1 MRNTW
6 LVIKHEISSRL
17 GKPSFWL
24 TTFIFPMIIMGITFG
39 SQLLANN
46 IAADE
51 QQGLMEMLTGQL
63 EDQPVSGYV
72 DRAGLVESFPETFP
86 RELFQPYAD
95 ETAADA
101 ALQAGEIDQYYIVTE
116 DYVETGNLTLIQG
129 DFLPF
134 EALTDQSLMG
144 YLITYNLVGD
154 QRTTQLL
161 SAPAPQ
167 VEETA
172 LAPQETGD
180 QAPGT
185 GTTSGASSAV
195 SYGVLF
201 IFFFL
206 VTMSSGFMLNSVT
219 KEKEDNVVEV
229 LLLSLQP
236 RDLMLG
242 KILGLGVVGLL
253 QMVIWGGAAFALT
266 GSGLTIS
273 ALAVLSNV
281 SLPPMFIVWGLLYF
295 LLGYLTFA
303 SALGAIGALAP
314 NTREGSQF
322 TFVVLLPLMIPLWLN
337 TAFAEAP
344 NGLLAVGLSLFPL
357 SSPVAMTARLAATTV
372 PLWQILVSLGL
383 LAGTTYG
390 FVLLAARL
398 FRADTLLSGAALNT
412 KRLIRNVREAML
424 GS

>member
-24 TTFIFPMIIMGITFG
+24 TTFVFPMIIMGITFG

-51 QQGLMEMLTGQL
+51 QQSLMELLAGQL

-72 DRAGLVESFPETFP
+72 DRAGLVEQFPETFP
-86 RELFQPYAD
+86 RELFQAYAD
-95 ETAADA
+95 EATAK
-101 ALQAGEIDQYYIVTE
+101 GT
-116 DYVETGNLTLIQG
+116 
-129 DFLPF
+129 FLPF
-134 EALTDQSLMG
+134 EALTDQSLME
-144 YLITYNLVGD
+144 YLLTYNLTGD

-161 SAPAPQ
+161 YNPAL
-167 VEETA
+167 EIERTA
-172 LAPQETGD
+172 LAPQETTEQRPD
-180 QAPGT
+180 PGAADGA
-185 GTTSGASSAV
+185 GTAV

-337 TAFAEAP
+337 TAFTEAP
-344 NGLLAVGLSLFPL
+344 NGTLAVILSLFPL
-357 SSPVAMTARLAATTV
+357 SSPAAMMARLAATTV

-398 FRADTLLSGAALNT
+398 FRADTLLSGAALNA